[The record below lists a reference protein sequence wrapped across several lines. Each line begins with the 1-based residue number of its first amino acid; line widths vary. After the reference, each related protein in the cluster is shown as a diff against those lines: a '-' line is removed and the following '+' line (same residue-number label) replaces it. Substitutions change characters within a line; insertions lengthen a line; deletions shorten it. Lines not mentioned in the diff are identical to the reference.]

1 MWGEATRSK
10 TSHRLS
16 RKLGAVHRSAANG
29 REMTSD
35 IETRREHLRCE
46 LEAARQEFYDM
57 VASISEPWWAKPSH
71 NPGWTNG
78 QVLFHVLLGFILVP
92 PLAGLLVFFG
102 HLPAVCSRIFAAILN
117 FSTPLFNR
125 INAVGPR
132 AGARLLGRAGL
143 ISKFDQVH
151 GTILKR
157 LERVRQGDW
166 SLAMHYPTR
175 WDPLFKA
182 PMHLEDLFRY
192 PVDHLRQHRH
202 QLRAA
207 Q

>member
-1 MWGEATRSK
+1 MVTHPEREPSGQTPIQYHS
-10 TSHRLS
+10 
-16 RKLGAVHRSAANG
+16 LGVPPTG
-29 REMTSD
+29 GEMTSD

-46 LEAARQEFYDM
+46 LEAARREFYDM
-57 VASISEPWWAKPSH
+57 VTSISEPWWAKPSH

-78 QVLFHVLLGFILVP
+78 QLLFHVLLGFILVL
-92 PLAGLLVFFG
+92 PLAGILLFFG
-102 HLPAVCSRIFAAILN
+102 HLPAVCSRTFAAILN

-132 AGARLLGRAGL
+132 AGAFLLGRAGL

-151 GTILKR
+151 GRILER
-157 LERVRQGDW
+157 LERVRPGDW
-166 SLAMHYPTR
+166 ALAMHYPTR
-175 WDPLFKA
+175 WDPRFKT
-182 PMHLEDLFRY
+182 PMHMEDLFRY
-192 PVDHLRQHRH
+192 PVDHLRHHQQ

>member
-1 MWGEATRSK
+1 
-10 TSHRLS
+10 
-16 RKLGAVHRSAANG
+16 
-29 REMTSD
+29 MTSD
-35 IETRREHLRCE
+35 IETRGEHLRCE

-57 VASISEPWWAKPSH
+57 VASISEPGWAKPSH

-78 QVLFHVLLGFILVP
+78 QLLFHVLLGFILVL

-117 FSTPLFNR
+117 FSTPFFNR

-143 ISKFDQVH
+143 IRSFDQVH
-151 GTILKR
+151 GTILER
-157 LERVRQGDW
+157 LERVRPGDW
-166 SLAMHYPTR
+166 ALTMHYPTR
-175 WDPLFKA
+175 WDSSFKM
-182 PMHLEDLFRY
+182 PMHMEDLFRY
-192 PVDHLRQHRH
+192 PVDHLRHHRH
-202 QLRAA
+202 QLRTA